1 MDHGKNSGSR
11 RGTKRPC
18 GSLRGSLGEVQL
30 IGGTRAVV
38 LQHDECV
45 VGLAGFLGVD
55 TAGVGAS
62 LRQERGS
69 HLLCQADLLGG
80 KEAVV
85 PPQPELAAPSLAEIA
100 VFALRDLCA
109 AAGAFAH
116 NGSAGGEQHPRAVHR
131 RSVPNKTGNHFLNAG
146 EELVR
151 AQLAAFDLLE
161 AVLPFGGEQRGL
173 ELFGQH
179 GNEGHARFGGNE
191 AYRLFR
197 LFALRKARGHQLFN
211 DRRPGRGSS
220 QPAPL
225 RSSSFGAVAKSSHIC
240 SSLFLF

>member
-1 MDHGKNSGSR
+1 MRRRSCRFSR
-11 RGTKRPC
+11 
-18 GSLRGSLGEVQL
+18 VD
-30 IGGTRAVV
+30 A
-38 LQHDECV
+38 
-45 VGLAGFLGVD
+45 AGI
-55 TAGVGAS
+55 GAS

-109 AAGAFAH
+109 AAGAFTH
-116 NGSAGGEQHPRAVHR
+116 HGSAGGEQHLRAVHR
-131 RSVPNKTGNHFLNAG
+131 RSVPNQRCDHIADAG

-151 AQLAAFDLLE
+151 AQLAALDLLE

-191 AYRLFR
+191 AYRFLR
-197 LFALRKARGHQLFN
+197 LLRSAKPADTSFSMTAARVAG
-211 DRRPGRGSS
+211 GS

-225 RSSSFGAVAKSSHIC
+225 RSFRHILLARRLHGGEQRILWYALSRVFKKFSRSH
-240 SSLFLF
+240 SK